1 MVDSSDKKNELI
13 SKMELF
19 NLIANEVFLFVFG
32 VGKFLR
38 NLIKELKNAVFLI
51 FANKQD
57 VEGCM
62 TEAEITEK
70 FNLAEVKN
78 HNWHI
83 QACSAKKGDGLK
95 EGLDWLT
102 ERILEIKKK

>member
-1 MVDSSDKKNELI
+1 
-13 SKMELF
+13 MELF
-19 NLIANEVFLFVFG
+19 NLVTHED
-32 VGKFLR
+32 
-38 NLIKELKNAVFLI
+38 LKNAVFLI

-62 TEAEITEK
+62 TAAEITEK
-70 FNLAEVKN
+70 FSLSELKN

-83 QACSAKKGDGLK
+83 QACSAKKGEGLK

-102 ERILEIKKK
+102 EKIIEINKK